1 MYVLNMC
8 LCVDMICEC
17 LCSHMYVYVSVYVR
31 ICMYLC
37 MFLSSDTC
45 CVCSHMIC
53 YYIIIF
59 VKLFAGNIFV
69 YIIYII
75 CSYMLFMLYVFGDCG
90 ICCMCVR
97 TCVIICINSNNM
109 KAFVLISIESQRNK
123 RKQKN
128 RVSPKI
134 CTSHLFSE
142 HVHTHT
148 T

>member
-1 MYVLNMC
+1 M
-8 LCVDMICEC
+8 
-17 LCSHMYVYVSVYVR
+17 SVYVR
-31 ICMYLC
+31 ICMYVC

-53 YYIIIF
+53 SYIIIF

-75 CSYMLFMLYVFGDCG
+75 CRHMLFMLYVFRDCG

-123 RKQKN
+123 RKH
-128 RVSPKI
+128 RVYTVRVCVYI
-134 CTSHLFSE
+134 CIVSIQCVCVCIYTCVHLASLYKTKQMK
-142 HVHTHT
+142 HTHKHHT
-148 T
+148 